1 MRRRVCIALCVVMIL
16 ALAGCGKNDSGAS
29 HKNGTAGGVDDVL
42 SNIVNSEN
50 ATPTPTAAG
59 TPAATTPAG
68 TPKPYITSAPV
79 DASAIDIDLTQMSST
94 LVYSQV
100 YDMMC
105 NPDNYMGK
113 TIKMAGTMNVAY
125 EESTEQ
131 YYFACFVQDASACC
145 ARGIEFVLTDEYVFP
160 DDYPDVG
167 ADICVVGWFDTYMEG
182 DNMYCTLRDAKFQ

>member
-1 MRRRVCIALCVVMIL
+1 MKRSVCIVLCAVMIS
-16 ALAGCGKNDSGAS
+16 ALAGCGKNDAGAS
-29 HKNGTAGGVDDVL
+29 HKNGTSGGIEDVL
-42 SNIVNSEN
+42 SDIVNSGNASPAPTEGAE
-50 ATPTPTAAG
+50 ATPT
-59 TPAATTPAG
+59 G

-79 DASAIDIDLTQMSST
+79 DSSSIDIDLTQMSST

-100 YDMMC
+100 YDIMC
-105 NPDNYMGK
+105 DPDSYMGK
-113 TIKMAGTMNVAY
+113 TIKMAGIMNIAY
-125 EESTEQ
+125 EPSTEQ

-145 ARGIEFVLTDEYVFP
+145 AQGIEFVLTDEYVFP